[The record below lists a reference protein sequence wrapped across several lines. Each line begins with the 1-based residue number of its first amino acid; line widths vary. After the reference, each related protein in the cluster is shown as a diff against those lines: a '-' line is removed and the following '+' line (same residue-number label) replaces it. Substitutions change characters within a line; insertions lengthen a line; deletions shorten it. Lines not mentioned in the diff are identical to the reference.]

1 MDTHSMTGPPLHLE
15 GDRNE
20 PSSLAGMRLSELV
33 DEVQQRLASVAR
45 AQSRVQHLLD
55 AFLSVSTGLDLAGT
69 LRRIVEVAADL
80 VDAQYGAL
88 GVLRHGGGGGLAQFI
103 HVGIGNDVAA
113 QMGSLPEGKGVLGQ
127 LITE

>member
-1 MDTHSMTGPPLHLE
+1 MTAPQPRLE
-15 GDRNE
+15 GDSRE

-33 DEVQQRLASVAR
+33 DEVQQRLDSVAR

-69 LRRIVEVAADL
+69 LRRIVEVAVDL

-88 GVLRHGGGGGLAQFI
+88 GVLRQGGGGLAQFI
-103 HVGIGNDVAA
+103 HVGIDEALA
-113 QMGSLPEGKGVLGQ
+113 TAMGSLP
-127 LITE
+127 